1 MPLEILAVGDLHL
14 GRVPSRL
21 PADLRDGA
29 RRYGPSEVLERIVK
43 HAIES
48 RIDAVV
54 LAGDVVEHD
63 HDFFEAYRDLR
74 EKVGKL
80 LAADIRVLAVAG
92 NHDTVVLP
100 RLAKQ
105 LDGFELVGQGGRWE
119 KHTLAAGAERV
130 TLHGWSF
137 PQRVVTAS
145 PLEGARLERGPG
157 PNLGL
162 LHCDLDQA
170 GSRYAPVGTAELANA
185 GLDGW
190 LLGHVHKPSQLAA
203 SFPLGYLG
211 SATGLHPNEHGPRGP
226 WLISIDGGR
235 IAAVEQVQLAPLHWE
250 HVDVDV
256 TGIAAPEDA
265 RDLLLARVAELD
277 RRLGARAVPPD
288 AVGLRVR
295 FVGRSRFRG
304 EIERMLDEERLDDVG
319 TGTSGRRYFVESAT
333 VATVPE
339 IDLAALARMP
349 SPAGLLAKRLR
360 LLERGPD
367 DPERAELIRKAR
379 ARLDACHDRPYWQAL
394 ALDAPTDDDV
404 AAWLRDAAL
413 RALDALLAQQPE
425 GAA

>member
-1 MPLEILAVGDLHL
+1 
-14 GRVPSRL
+14 
-21 PADLRDGA
+21 
-29 RRYGPSEVLERIVK
+29 
-43 HAIES
+43 
-48 RIDAVV
+48 
-54 LAGDVVEHD
+54 
-63 HDFFEAYRDLR
+63 
-74 EKVGKL
+74 
-80 LAADIRVLAVAG
+80 
-92 NHDTVVLP
+92 
-100 RLAKQ
+100 
-105 LDGFELVGQGGRWE
+105 
-119 KHTLAAGAERV
+119 
-130 TLHGWSF
+130 
-137 PQRVVTAS
+137 
-145 PLEGARLERGPG
+145 
-157 PNLGL
+157 
-162 LHCDLDQA
+162 
-170 GSRYAPVGTAELANA
+170 
-185 GLDGW
+185 
-190 LLGHVHKPSQLAA
+190 
-203 SFPLGYLG
+203 

-265 RDLLLARVAELD
+265 RDLLLARVAELHS
-277 RRLGARAVPPD
+277 RLGPRALPP
-288 AVGLRVR
+288 AAAGLRVR

-404 AAWLRDAAL
+404 AAWLRDAGL

>member
-1 MPLEILAVGDLHL
+1 MPLKILAIGDLHL

-21 PADLRDGA
+21 PADLRDDA
-29 RRYGPSEVLERIVK
+29 RRYGPSEVLERIVRY
-43 HAIES
+43 ATES

-63 HDFFEAYRDLR
+63 YDFFEAYRDLR
-74 EKVGKL
+74 GTVGRL
-80 LAADIRVLAVAG
+80 LAAGIRVLAVAG

-100 RLAKQ
+100 RLADQ
-105 LDGFELVGQGGRWE
+105 LEGFELIGRGGRWE
-119 KHTLAAGAERV
+119 QRTLTAGAERA

-145 PLEGARLERGPG
+145 PLDGARLERGPG

-170 GSRYAPVGTAELANA
+170 ESRYAPVATAELSNA

-190 LLGHVHKPSQLAA
+190 LLGHVHKPGELTAA
-203 SFPLGYLG
+203 FPLGYLG

-235 IAAVEQVQLAPLHWE
+235 IAAVEQLPLAPLHWE

-277 RRLGARAVPPD
+277 KRLGARAVPPD
-288 AVGLRVR
+288 AVGLRAR

-319 TGTSGRRYFVESAT
+319 TGTSGRRYFVESAS
-333 VATVPE
+333 VATAPE
-339 IDLAALARMP
+339 IDLASLAQTP

-360 LLERGPD
+360 LLERDPRDPD
-367 DPERAELIRKAR
+367 RAELIRRAR
-379 ARLDACHDRPYWQAL
+379 ARLDECHDKPCWQAL
-394 ALDAPTDDDV
+394 ALDAPTDDEI
-404 AAWLRDAAL
+404 AEMLRDAGL